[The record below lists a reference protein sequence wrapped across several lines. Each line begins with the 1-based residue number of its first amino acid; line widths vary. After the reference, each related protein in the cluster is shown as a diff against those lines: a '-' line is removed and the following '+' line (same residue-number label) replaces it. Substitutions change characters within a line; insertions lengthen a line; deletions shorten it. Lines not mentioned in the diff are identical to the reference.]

1 MSKQMKNHSRETETI
16 ENNQVEIL
24 ELKCVSKIFNLP
36 DGLNSWLETA
46 KEKVSKIKDGP
57 VEIIQSEEQSGGNH
71 FLLNEGSFSDLWDD
85 TKLSNICITIVPEE
99 KQWDRYMYMY
109 LY

>member
-46 KEKVSKIKDGP
+46 KEKACRKLLLLLLS
-57 VEIIQSEEQSGGNH
+57 H
-71 FLLNEGSFSDLWDD
+71 FSCVRLCA
-85 TKLSNICITIVPEE
+85 TP
-99 KQWDRYMYMY
+99 
-109 LY
+109 